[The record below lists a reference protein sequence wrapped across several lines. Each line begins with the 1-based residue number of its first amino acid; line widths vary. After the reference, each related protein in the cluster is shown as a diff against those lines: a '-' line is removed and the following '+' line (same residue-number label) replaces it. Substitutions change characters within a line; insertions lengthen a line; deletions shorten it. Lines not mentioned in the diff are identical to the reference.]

1 MDKNK
6 HVPLRMCV
14 SCRNMKPKEELVKLC
29 VSTDGFPVIDYLGQS
44 IGRGAYICKSQECIK
59 KAKKAGKIERA
70 LKCNANSE
78 IYEVLITECN
88 P

>member
-14 SCRNMKPKEELVKLC
+14 SCRNMKPKIELIKLC
-29 VSTDGFPVIDYLGQS
+29 VCADRLPAIDYFGQCT
-44 IGRGAYICKSQECIK
+44 GRGAYICKSQECIK
-59 KAKKAGKIERA
+59 KAQKAGKIERA